1 MQNNQQNNKENNQ
14 NIQNIQ
20 TNNGQR
26 IVVNFVPGTGRRILQ
41 PTNQAPHRQPL
52 QYTYQWPHGQQPPR
66 PQFQQ
71 PPQQLQHPLRW
82 QIQGQGH
89 LTFPQRPPSPF
100 LHQQMQ
106 PIHQQIHQPPSIF
119 QPQIPQ
125 QQPPRQGFQVQQQV
139 SSDFKRQKV
148 STASNVIK
156 IVQVGKQP
164 QKPVI
169 IVSIFST
176 TS

>member
-1 MQNNQQNNKENNQ
+1 M
-14 NIQNIQ
+14 
-20 TNNGQR
+20 
-26 IVVNFVPGTGRRILQ
+26 PGTGRRILQ

-82 QIQGQGH
+82 QIQEHGH
-89 LTFPQRPPSPF
+89 LSFHQRPPSPF

>member
-1 MQNNQQNNKENNQ
+1 MTHQKYLKMQNNQQNNKENNQ
-14 NIQNIQ
+14 NIQNVQ

-41 PTNQAPHRQPL
+41 PTNQAPQRQPL

-89 LTFPQRPPSPF
+89 LSFPQRPPSSLPH
-100 LHQQMQ
+100 LLLPVRNTTRLYTIVVVAGGQC
-106 PIHQQIHQPPSIF
+106 PPSLARS
-119 QPQIPQ
+119 P
-125 QQPPRQGFQVQQQV
+125 
-139 SSDFKRQKV
+139 
-148 STASNVIK
+148 AEE
-156 IVQVGKQP
+156 
-164 QKPVI
+164 
-169 IVSIFST
+169 
-176 TS
+176 